1 MLLEKTRIALLTE
14 RIYPFYHGGAEEVMF
29 DYAKILAKN
38 NEVTVYTSFDKGTA
52 KRTLDNVNFYYLSK
66 NIKRS
71 NRKGNHSLIGVFSFA
86 VSALLKKRRI
96 TNFDVVFLDSIH
108 YFYPL
113 LFLKHLKRKNKRV
126 VTIFHEAWYRY
137 RKSKG
142 LSAAISFIMGL
153 SIKRL
158 IHYSDAMISISDP
171 TTRSLIENYNVDKD
185 KVFTIPLGIDLDY
198 IYNNISLKP
207 LNEREYDIAFVGR
220 FAAIKR
226 ISDLID
232 AVSTI
237 VNSCRSLKVA
247 LVGDGPQMGLI
258 QKKILDLKL
267 SKKVYIYGFV
277 DENMKYSI
285 LNNSKLFILPSERE
299 GFSLSTLEAMA
310 LGCVPVVSK
319 PKFDEVFGVSHFV
332 KNNENGMYYNA
343 GNVNELAQNISI
355 LLDNLELCKLMSS
368 NAVKTARLYT
378 NSEMARRI
386 YDTME
391 QIIS

>member
-1 MLLEKTRIALLTE
+1 LLTE

-38 NEVTVYTSFDKGTA
+38 NKVTVYTSFDKGTA

-66 NIKRS
+66 KIKRS

-96 TNFDVVFLDSIH
+96 INFDVVILDSIH

-113 LFLKHLKRKNKRV
+113 LFLKHLKRKNKKV
-126 VTIFHEAWYRY
+126 VTIFYEAWYGY
-137 RKSKG
+137 RKSRG
-142 LSAAISFIMGL
+142 FPVTISFIMGL

-171 TTRSLIENYNVDKD
+171 TTRSLIENYNADKD
-185 KVFTIPLGIDLDY
+185 KVFTIPLGIDLDH

-207 LNEREYDIAFVGR
+207 LNEREYDVTFVGR

-232 AVSTI
+232 AISII
-237 VNSCRSLKVA
+237 VNSGRSIKVA
-247 LVGDGPQMGLI
+247 LIGDGPQMGLI
-258 QKKILDLKL
+258 QKKVSNLELIN
-267 SKKVYIYGFV
+267 KVYIFGFV
-277 DENMKYSI
+277 DENIKYSI

-310 LGCVPVVSK
+310 LGCIPVVSK

-332 KNNENGMYYNA
+332 KNGESGMYYSV
-343 GNVNELAQNISI
+343 GNVNELAQDISSC
-355 LLDNLELCKLMSS
+355 LDDLETSTRMSS
-368 NAVKTARLYT
+368 SAVKTARLYT
-378 NSEMARRI
+378 ISEMARRI
-386 YDTME
+386 YDTLE
-391 QIIS
+391 QMTS